1 MYQYSFLQ
9 YNIVLSADTV
19 VCRSVV
25 LLLLGDEYLG
35 KSFER
40 SIRTDHHLT
49 VRINSSEL
57 MKNWMLRKVKK
68 HLKKDKVGWFSG
80 LASRSSCS
88 KFLLIFSLREKQPLC
103 WLPGTSPFIVY
114 NDNAKCHG
122 VSAKVGCDYS
132 FHQPPLNLQEKQCLF
147 SIGPRLCAIKL
158 KSPQSCWDN
167 FFIIV
172 M

>member
-57 MKNWMLRKVKK
+57 MKN
-68 HLKKDKVGWFSG
+68 
-80 LASRSSCS
+80 
-88 KFLLIFSLREKQPLC
+88 
-103 WLPGTSPFIVY
+103 
-114 NDNAKCHG
+114 
-122 VSAKVGCDYS
+122 
-132 FHQPPLNLQEKQCLF
+132 
-147 SIGPRLCAIKL
+147 
-158 KSPQSCWDN
+158 
-167 FFIIV
+167 
-172 M
+172 